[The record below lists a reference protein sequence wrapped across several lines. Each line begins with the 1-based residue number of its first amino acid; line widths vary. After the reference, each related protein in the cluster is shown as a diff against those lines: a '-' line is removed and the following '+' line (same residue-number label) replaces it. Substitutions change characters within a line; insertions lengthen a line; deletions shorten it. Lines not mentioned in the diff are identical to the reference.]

1 MAENKKISCLP
12 SISVCVI
19 GSSFVHVIVPQNAHI
34 VPKILRPVSGKI
46 KIILK
51 QNKQKFC
58 ECVTSPLICP
68 LTLSLKGVRHIAV
81 YLSR

>member
-19 GSSFVHVIVPQNAHI
+19 GSSFAHVIVPQNAHI

-46 KIILK
+46 KNILK
-51 QNKQKFC
+51 KIRIKF
-58 ECVTSPLICP
+58 L
-68 LTLSLKGVRHIAV
+68 
-81 YLSR
+81 